1 MRNLLVCSLACVAAL
16 LLPTLAAA
24 ADPTPVGVWKTI
36 DDKTG
41 KPKGLIRI
49 FERSGEYFGKIEASL
64 ADHKKERC
72 DVCTDD
78 RKDQPLIGMEVL
90 RHMKKNGNEFTNG
103 DILDPDNGSV
113 YRCKMKLDD
122 QGKKLQVRGFIGFS
136 LLGRT
141 QTWIREQ

>member
-1 MRNLLVCSLACVAAL
+1 LAFLSSRFLTC
-16 LLPTLAAA
+16 LAAFLVSGFALA
-24 ADPTPVGVWKTI
+24 ADLSPVGVWKTI

-41 KPKGLIRI
+41 KPKGLVRI
-49 FERSGEYFGKIEASL
+49 FERSGEYFGKIEVSL
-64 ADHKKERC
+64 SDHKKERC
-72 DVCTDD
+72 DVCKDE

-90 RHMKKNGNEFTNG
+90 RHMKRSGNEFVSG

-113 YRCKMKLDD
+113 YRCKMKLDA